1 MDFQSEESQFE
12 RARVFARDEVAV
24 SAAFRDRE
32 SRWDPGLFSRMGAAG
47 LLGATVPVEDGGSGL
62 PAAALSQLLTGF
74 GEGARDAGL
83 ALAWCKHTLGC
94 AMPIAWF
101 GDLAQRRRTLPALCR
116 GESLGTVAH
125 SEAQTEGDP
134 VGIQTRATP
143 RGGGFALRG
152 SKTWVVNGAVADLF
166 LITASTDPERGKD
179 GISTFLV
186 ERGTPGLLPGPA
198 LQTLGMRSAGFATL
212 TLDDCYV
219 PARQLLGAASTGLT
233 GVYARIQRWER
244 ALLGAAWLGAERALQ
259 EHCVAHA
266 REGHGLG
273 RRLSQSQSVRAR
285 LADMKIRHEL
295 CRCLSARAAWALD
308 HAPERCDR
316 DAAVAWLVVAQG
328 AARTTHDA
336 LSILGPAG
344 DPFVERLYRDAAVQE
359 QMDGGMD
366 RLRAIIAGSLLGLG

>member
-12 RARVFARDEVAV
+12 RARAFARDEVAV
-24 SAAFRDRE
+24 SAAFRDRG

-62 PAAALSQLLTGF
+62 SAAALSQLLTGF
-74 GEGARDAGL
+74 GEGGCDAGL
-83 ALAWCKHTLGC
+83 ALSWCKHTVGC

-101 GDLAQRRRTLPALCR
+101 GDEAQRKRTLPALCR
-116 GESLGTVAH
+116 GDAVGTLAH
-125 SEAQTEGDP
+125 SEAHTEGDP

-143 RGGGFALRG
+143 RGGGYVLRG
-152 SKTWVVNGAVADLF
+152 AKTWVVNGAVADLF
-166 LITASTDPERGKD
+166 LVTASTDPERGKD

-198 LQTLGMRSAGFATL
+198 IQTLGMRSAGFATL

-219 PARQLLGAASTGLT
+219 PARQLLGATSAGLT

-259 EHCVAHA
+259 EQCVAHA
-266 REGHGLG
+266 RESHDLG
-273 RRLSQSQSVRAR
+273 RRLSGSQSVRAR
-285 LADMKIRHEL
+285 LADMKIRSEL

-316 DAAVAWLVVAQG
+316 DAAVAWLVTAQG
-328 AARTTHDA
+328 AAGTTRDA
-336 LSILGPAG
+336 LTIFGAAG
-344 DPFVERLYRDAAVQE
+344 HPLAERLYRDAAVLE
-359 QMDGGMD
+359 QMDGGTD
-366 RLRAIIAGSLLGLG
+366 RLRAILAGSLLGLG